1 MSNTVS
7 FFMVALVMAA
17 GLAGTVVPLL
27 PGLPLI
33 WAAALVY
40 GFFGGFTLADA
51 VAMTLISL
59 LFAAG
64 VVAKYALAGRRAGAL
79 RVPRSTLVAGA
90 LGGVAGFFVVPVIG
104 FPLGGVL
111 GVLLA
116 ERRRSVDWSTA
127 WATARH
133 VITGFGLGVL
143 LEIGAGLL
151 MIGCWAVWTFAQG

>member
-1 MSNTVS
+1 MSDTFS
-7 FFMVALVMAA
+7 FFLLALVMAA

-33 WAAALVY
+33 WAAALAY

-51 VAMTLISL
+51 VAMMLISL
-59 LFAAG
+59 LLAAG
-64 VVAKYALAGRRAGAL
+64 VVAKYVLAGRGGGAL

-90 LGGVAGFFVVPVIG
+90 LVGVAGFFIVPVIG

-111 GVLLA
+111 GLLLA
-116 ERRRSVDWSTA
+116 ERRRSADWPTA
-127 WATARH
+127 WVAARH
-133 VITGFGLGVL
+133 VVTGFGLGVL

-151 MIGCWAVWTFAQG
+151 MIGCWAVWAFAQG